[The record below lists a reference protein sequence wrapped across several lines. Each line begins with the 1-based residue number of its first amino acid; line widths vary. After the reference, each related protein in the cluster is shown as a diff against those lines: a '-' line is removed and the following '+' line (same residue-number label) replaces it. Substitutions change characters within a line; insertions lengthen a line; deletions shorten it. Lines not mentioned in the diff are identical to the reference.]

1 MERIVRGETEQAGA
15 FRTTLTFDH
24 AGFVLHADTKDD
36 GGADTA
42 PDPHDLFDAS
52 VAACKALTAHW
63 YARQRKFPLERV
75 STVLE
80 RDASRER
87 EGHYALTVSMT
98 FHGPLTEEQRARLL
112 DVAGRCP
119 VHKLMTTTE
128 VTITTQFTPP

>member
-1 MERIVRGETEQAGA
+1 MEPIVKGETEQSGA
-15 FRTTLTFDH
+15 FRTTLTFEH
-24 AGFVLHADTKDD
+24 GGHVLHADTRDD
-36 GGADTA
+36 GGGGTA

-87 EGHYALTVSMT
+87 EGHYGLTVSMT
-98 FHGPLTEEQRARLL
+98 FHGPLTDEQRNRLL
-112 DVAGRCP
+112 EVAGKCP
-119 VHKLMTTTE
+119 VHKLMTTVE
-128 VTITTQFTPP
+128 VNITTRFA

>member
-1 MERIVRGETEQAGA
+1 MDVIVKGETEKAGA
-15 FRTTLTFDH
+15 FRTVLNFDAH
-24 AGFVLHADTKDD
+24 TIFSDTKDD
-36 GGADTA
+36 GGGATA
-42 PDPHDLFDAS
+42 PSPHDLFDAS

-63 YARQRKFPLERV
+63 YARQRNFPLERV

-80 RDASRER
+80 RDASKER

-128 VTITTQFTPP
+128 VTITTKFTG